1 MTTRS
6 FDHRRLATVPLFR
19 GLDDAACRA
28 VMALA
33 RPRRVDAGGAVFEQ
47 GDPANA
53 FFVLAEGRLKIVQ
66 TAASGQQVIMHF
78 VHPGEFFGCVA
89 LMGGARYPGSAR
101 ALERSTAL
109 GWTPADAQRLI
120 QEHPIVA
127 SNALSGFGSRVLGL
141 NARLR
146 EIHTEPADRRIAH
159 ALLRLAGRV
168 GTDSRAGIRLSI
180 TRQELAEIAGTTL
193 HTASR
198 TVSRWARDGILK
210 GGRKRIMIADLPGL
224 EAMVAED

>member
-1 MTTRS
+1 
-6 FDHRRLATVPLFR
+6 
-19 GLDDAACRA
+19 
-28 VMALA
+28 
-33 RPRRVDAGGAVFEQ
+33 
-47 GDPANA
+47 
-53 FFVLAEGRLKIVQ
+53 
-66 TAASGQQVIMHF
+66 
-78 VHPGEFFGCVA
+78 
-89 LMGGARYPGSAR
+89 
-101 ALERSTAL
+101 LERSTAL

-127 SNALSGFGSRVLGL
+127 SNALSGLGSRMLGL

-146 EIHTEPADRRIAH
+146 EIHTEPADRRIAR

-168 GTDSRAGIRLSI
+168 GTDSRAGIRLS
-180 TRQELAEIAGTTL
+180 GTTL